1 MRGATARVD
10 CLDTGAALLTGR
22 PHPEAAR
29 LWSGHYS
36 ASRRARALGVW
47 RWAPG
52 ALAEASGY
60 AAVRIGVQASVT
72 MKLTAVRKRWALP
85 AGQNLALVVAGIV
98 LGLSLAIRWQGTA
111 TPPPDAPTARARAVE
126 ALRQSE
132 QEQEQLK
139 ATIASLRQQL
149 AEAQRQA
156 AQQTEQLAAIRAQL
170 EQEQMAAGLV
180 PLRGPGVVIV
190 LDDSPLTPTGPSV
203 KYDDYLIHEWDL
215 RDVVNLLWNGGAEA
229 IAINNER
236 LVNTT
241 SIYCVGSTITVND
254 TRLSPPYQ
262 IRAIGERKPIEALLN
277 NPSYL
282 VLTRQRVKANG
293 IKFSVSWSN
302 SVDIPAYSGTF
313 RLRYANAG
321 EVKP

>member
-1 MRGATARVD
+1 
-10 CLDTGAALLTGR
+10 
-22 PHPEAAR
+22 
-29 LWSGHYS
+29 
-36 ASRRARALGVW
+36 
-47 RWAPG
+47 
-52 ALAEASGY
+52 
-60 AAVRIGVQASVT
+60 
-72 MKLTAVRKRWALP
+72 MKLTAVGKRWPLP
-85 AGQNLALVVAGIV
+85 AGQNMALMVAGLL

-111 TPPPDAPTARARAVE
+111 TPPPDAPAARARAAE

-139 ATIASLRQQL
+139 ATIATLRQQL
-149 AEAQRQA
+149 TEAQRQA
-156 AQQTEQLAAIRAQL
+156 AQQTDQLAIVRAQL

-180 PLRGPGVVIV
+180 ALRGPGVVIV
-190 LDDSPLTPTGPSV
+190 LDDSPLTPTGPGV
-203 KYDDYLIHEWDL
+203 NPNDYLIHEWDL

-229 IAINNER
+229 VAINNER

-262 IRAIGERKPIEALLN
+262 IRAIGERKPIETLLN
-277 NPSYL
+277 NPAYL

-293 IKFSVSWSN
+293 IKFNVSWSN
-302 SVDIPAYSGTF
+302 TVDIPAYSGTF
-313 RLRYANAG
+313 RLRYANSG